1 MVILEKSTQT
11 LAAGD
16 GANFLADFRP
26 RLQDLVIKSLVRAF
40 AMIMK

>member
-16 GANFLADFRP
+16 GASNGYLFFR
-26 RLQDLVIKSLVRAF
+26 LTKTEAAQ
-40 AMIMK
+40 